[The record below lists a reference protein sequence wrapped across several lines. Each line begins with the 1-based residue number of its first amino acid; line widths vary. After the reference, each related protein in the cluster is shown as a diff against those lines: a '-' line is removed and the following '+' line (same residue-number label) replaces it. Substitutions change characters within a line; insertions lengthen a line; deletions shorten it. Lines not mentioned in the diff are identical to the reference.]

1 LLINTNSDPEVPVA
15 KSGREIMEI
24 LEAFNLTRC
33 AHSAAQ
39 LAGCDEKTVARYV
52 AIRDA
57 GCDPLVRLRRPRSID
72 PFWVKIE
79 ELVDKSQ
86 GKVRADV
93 VHARLVAM
101 GFGGTDRTTRR
112 AVAEVMVCV

>member
-1 LLINTNSDPEVPVA
+1 VT

-57 GCDPLVRLRRPRSID
+57 GGDPLTRPRRPRSLD
-72 PFWVKIE
+72 AFMGKVEEWVEHSK
-79 ELVDKSQ
+79 

-93 VHARLVAM
+93 
-101 GFGGTDRTTRR
+101 GTVKTT
-112 AVAEVMVCV
+112 V